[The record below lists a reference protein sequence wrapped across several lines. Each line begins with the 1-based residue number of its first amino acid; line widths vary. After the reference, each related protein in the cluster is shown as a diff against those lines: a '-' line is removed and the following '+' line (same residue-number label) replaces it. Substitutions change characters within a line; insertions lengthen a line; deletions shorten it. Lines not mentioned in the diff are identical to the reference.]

1 MLALLCTLVHFSFVS
16 QKNVCA
22 ERCRHHRRRDA
33 FGDRAAVQ
41 AVRPGHAEDAQPHH
55 HHRRHQDHLA
65 ASAAHALAGCSRAAR
80 PSPLLVRAAAGA
92 PRAQREAAP
101 QRQPRGREG
110 RPAAALPEAF
120 HGQGGAGS
128 PSRDARPGCAATSA
142 ARCAATSAAS
152 SRSGSPASAAAAGG
166 EGSPLLPRPPSLG
179 EMPQTSRTRE
189 VQIDSTRPP
198 SDVEPPRGPVRPA
211 PEPRPGPHP
220 HTPPCDWTMLVGRL
234 AR

>member
-1 MLALLCTLVHFSFVS
+1 MGTESLTNACWCPRGPSGRGQLKVILRPSERQL
-16 QKNVCA
+16 NVCA

-80 PSPLLVRAAAGA
+80 PSPLLARAAAGA

-110 RPAAALPEAF
+110 RPAAALRALRLADKTKSLSPWAVQ
-120 HGQGGAGS
+120 HPRSRLPGAQRAGAGYS
-128 PSRDARPGCAATSA
+128 T
-142 ARCAATSAAS
+142 
-152 SRSGSPASAAAAGG
+152 
-166 EGSPLLPRPPSLG
+166 LPPKR
-179 EMPQTSRTRE
+179 
-189 VQIDSTRPP
+189 
-198 SDVEPPRGPVRPA
+198 
-211 PEPRPGPHP
+211 
-220 HTPPCDWTMLVGRL
+220 RL
-234 AR
+234 